1 MFICEEPENILW
13 VHYDLESFR
22 YSCVKHGG
30 QDRRAIS
37 QVPHLAYAEPF
48 LFYANVISVG
58 RDENVAM
65 QGNYR
70 GTPGTGG
77 AITGVIEHFEF
88 LFLPGYK
95 LFLSREVNFCDA
107 GCSETVSEAVQGQLA
122 GYQWF

>member
-22 YSCVKHGG
+22 SSCVEHGG

-37 QVPHLAYAEPF
+37 QVPRLVYAEPF

-58 RDENVAM
+58 RNENVVM

-70 GTPGTGG
+70 GTAETGG
-77 AITGVIEHFEF
+77 GHNWLLSLSKF
-88 LFLPGYK
+88 LFLPGSK
-95 LFLSREVNFCDA
+95 LSLSWEVNFA
-107 GCSETVSEAVQGQLA
+107 TLAAQTV
-122 GYQWF
+122 